1 MRILALDVATNTGIC
16 VGDAG
21 AAPRA
26 WTINL
31 GEAPDI
37 GRRLSK
43 ADQERLQARRFNNA
57 LVMAHGLIVRNEPD
71 LIVIEAPIG
80 GKEANAY
87 LIKLVGIIEAVAANN
102 GIRSI
107 PAHESTVRKHFLGK
121 SFRTSDFPTLQK
133 PAAKIA
139 IKRLV
144 EARCRLLGWE
154 PETLDE
160 ADAMAIWEW
169 ACATQV
175 PGYQSAPLGDLFN
188 E

>member
-16 VGDAG
+16 VGDTG

-26 WTINL
+26 WTVNL
-31 GEAPDI
+31 GEAPDR
-37 GRRLSK
+37 GRLSK
-43 ADQERLQARRFNNA
+43 EDKERLDARRFSNA
-57 LVMAHGLIVRNEPD
+57 LQMTHGLILRNSPD
-71 LIVIEAPIG
+71 LIVVEAPIG
-80 GKEANAY
+80 GREANAY
-87 LIKLVGIIEAVAANN
+87 LIGLVAC
-102 GIRSI
+102 IRGCAFNQGVHCI
-107 PAHESTVRKHFLGK
+107 TAHESTVRKHFLGK
-121 SFRTSDFPTLQK
+121 AYRTADFPTLK
-133 PAAKIA
+133 KADAKVA

-144 EARCRLLGWE
+144 EGRCRLLGWD

-175 PGYQSAPLGDLFN
+175 PGYQSAPLGGLFN